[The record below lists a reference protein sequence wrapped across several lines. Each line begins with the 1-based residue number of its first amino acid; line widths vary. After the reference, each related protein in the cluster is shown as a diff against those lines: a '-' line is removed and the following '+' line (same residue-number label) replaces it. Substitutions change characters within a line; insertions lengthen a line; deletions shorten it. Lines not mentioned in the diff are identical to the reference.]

1 MRSNA
6 RAIEF
11 QKNLPVS
18 SKNFIKTA
26 KNYDLQ
32 AKYIINVND

>member
-1 MRSNA
+1 MRSNV

-18 SKNFIKTA
+18 SKNFIKTV
-26 KNYDLQ
+26 KNYDLH
-32 AKYIINVND
+32 ATDIINVND